1 MKVIKLLKN
10 GISQAVAL
18 VTQVIKDGGVVVL
31 PFDTV
36 YGFACDPRN
45 NKALRT
51 IFSLKGRDLAKPI
64 GIAVDSINRLSEIVD
79 MKNIEFIQSHS
90 PGPYTFILLAKQTN
104 LSPLCLKGQ
113 TVAVRIPDSEL
124 IRNIAGAVGGA
135 IAQTSA
141 NKAGEPDC
149 GSYQDF
155 CDQFNLDELNEI
167 DLFIIGETISNPRPS
182 QIFDLTGESPHEIDR

>member
-1 MKVIKLLKN
+1 MFKLLKN

-18 VTQVIKDGGVVVL
+18 ATQVIKDGGVVAL

-45 NKALRT
+45 DKAIRT
-51 IFSLKGRDLAKPI
+51 IFTLKGRDLAKPI
-64 GIAVDSINRLSEIVD
+64 GIAIDSIDRLTEIAHT
-79 MKNIEFIQSHS
+79 KNIKFIRSHS
-90 PGPYTFILLAKQTN
+90 PGPYTFILPAKQTN

-113 TVAVRIPDSEL
+113 TIAVRIPDSKL
-124 IRNIAGAVGGA
+124 IRNVAAATGGV
-135 IAQTSA
+135 ITQTSA

-155 CDQFNLDELNEI
+155 IGQFSLDDLDNV
-167 DLFIIGETISNPRPS
+167 DLFIDGGSIPKPHPS